1 MVAVDLVDDKLEL
14 AKQLGADY
22 TVNARQEDP
31 VEAIK
36 KLGGADA
43 AISLAV
49 SPRAFE
55 QAFRSLRRGGTLV
68 FVALPADNYM
78 QLPIFETVL
87 NGINIVGS
95 IVGTRLDL
103 TEVFELH
110 SAGKTHVIYETRKLE
125 DVNHSFEEIEQ
136 GRIPARLVFD
146 MA

>member
-1 MVAVDLVDDKLEL
+1 MVAVDLVEDKLEL

-22 TVNARQEDP
+22 TVNARQADP

-36 KLGGADA
+36 QLGGADA

-49 SPRAFE
+49 APRAFE
-55 QAFRSLRRGGTLV
+55 QAFRSLRRGGRLV
-68 FVALPADNYM
+68 FVALPADNSM

-87 NGINIVGS
+87 NGIHIIGS

-103 TEVFELH
+103 AEVFELH
-110 SAGKTHVIYETRKLE
+110 AAGKTHIIYETRKLE